1 MEVAFATQPRQIST
15 SLEAPDEWLGH
26 DYDVETPVYL
36 LVYPSSSSYGF
47 PASSPWSI
55 AWPVGG
61 ATEQRMTAW
70 RHLQVDA
77 CTYLVGD
84 SDDPPCYG
92 YQGPFTKTAGASSA
106 RRLFLLNATLDT
118 RQAIEHLANRT
129 CSGSEYGPAAAVQ
142 DGSKEWVKEV
152 LDSMVASGLVSRAKR
167 DRVVQLASAC
177 TFTIQIPLW
186 FH

>member
-1 MEVAFATQPRQIST
+1 MEVAFATHPQQIST

-36 LVYPSSSSYGF
+36 LVYLSSSSYGF
-47 PASSPWSI
+47 PTHSPWSI

-61 ATEQRMTAW
+61 ATEQGMTAW

-118 RQAIEHLANRT
+118 RQAIERLANRT
-129 CSGSEYGPAAAVQ
+129 CSGSEYGSAAVEK
-142 DGSKEWVKEV
+142 DGSKEWVKGV
-152 LDSMVASGLVSRAKR
+152 LDSMVAAGLLSRAKR
-167 DRVVQLASAC
+167 DRVVQHASAC
-177 TFTIQIPLW
+177 TFTTQILLG
-186 FH
+186 FR